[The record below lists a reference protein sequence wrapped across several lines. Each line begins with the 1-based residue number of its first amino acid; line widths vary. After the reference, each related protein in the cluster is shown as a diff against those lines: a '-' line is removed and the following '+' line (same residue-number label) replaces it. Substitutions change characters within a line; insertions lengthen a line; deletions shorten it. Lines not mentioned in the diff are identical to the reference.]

1 LVDEKTLGYALCETE
16 LKILYKIFK
25 ICLICKVKATWVKS
39 VDVYAVTENEGF
51 ESSCEAIFAGEM
63 MVIIEVVHNLALF
76 DISEVDVAGLGCP
89 FQIKKTRIDILVL
102 KPSLFC

>member
-1 LVDEKTLGYALCETE
+1 MVDEKTFGYALCETE

-39 VDVYAVTENEGF
+39 IDVYAVAENEGF
-51 ESSCEAIFAGEM
+51 ESSCEAVFAGEM
-63 MVIIEVVHNLALF
+63 MVIIEVVHNLALL
-76 DISEVDVAGLGCP
+76 DISEVYVTGLGRP
-89 FQIKKTRIDILVL
+89 FQIEKTRIYILVL